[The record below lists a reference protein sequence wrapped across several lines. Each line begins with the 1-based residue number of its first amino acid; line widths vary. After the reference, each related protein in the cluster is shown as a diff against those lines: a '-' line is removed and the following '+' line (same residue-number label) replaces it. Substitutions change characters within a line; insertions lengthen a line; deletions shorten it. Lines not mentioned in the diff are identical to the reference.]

1 MLFLLSNVPN
11 ERIDVTMI
19 TYDYDKCV
27 GCNTCVRV
35 CPAPE
40 ANSVSVRPD
49 GSISI
54 IVNDEKCIKCGKCTK
69 VCDHHA
75 RGYTDDTEKFLSDLK
90 NGVPIIVIAAPAIKV
105 AFDGSWRYLLTQLRK
120 MGAAKIFD
128 VSYGA
133 DICTWA
139 HLRYLEQNPGKKLI
153 SQPCAAI
160 VNYAQK
166 YNHDLL
172 KNMSPVHSPMVCTAI
187 YIRKYM
193 GLSSY
198 KIAALSPCIA
208 KKDEFV
214 QTGTIDYNVTF
225 DHLRNHIKNGSG
237 DICVLKN
244 IIDNRKNPFCPFTFD
259 GEMGIVGS
267 IYPRPAGLKTNL
279 LLHNPDL
286 NVINSEG
293 IDKVYPEL
301 DEYARENDLA
311 RPDVFDVL
319 SCECGCNTGPGVGA
333 NYSVFHIQT
342 TMSTIENYNIKKRR
356 KVDPFTKKDKQ
367 FVDFDKRLQLGDFLR
382 TYKAENVISS
392 EPSEANINDAFLR
405 LEKKTETE
413 RKFNCHACGFKT
425 CRDMAVAICKGAS
438 TPANCVQYSKHIAAQ
453 RQLRIEEINSS
464 IVSTNN
470 DLKDVTQT
478 LMTNIAQVEQQAD
491 RIDALSSN
499 NSDGIESL
507 LRELNGISQLCEN
520 ITEAVAGISESVG
533 QYIKMNGEIAAIA
546 KQTNI
551 LALNASVEA
560 ARAGEAGKGFAV
572 VANEIRT
579 LANHSAD
586 TVQISET
593 YNRQVADRI
602 SNIRTIISSINSA
615 VDSFRSTAE
624 ALNINISDTR
634 VCGKDIGAFMN
645 DVTSV
650 ADHVQSLIE
659 TTQQVLNSNQ

>member
-1 MLFLLSNVPN
+1 
-11 ERIDVTMI
+11 
-19 TYDYDKCV
+19 
-27 GCNTCVRV
+27 V

-75 RGYTDDTEKFLSDLK
+75 RGYTDDTEQFLNDLK

-105 AFDGSWRYLLTQLRK
+105 AFDGSWRHLLTELRK

-139 HLRYLEQNPGKKLI
+139 HLRYLERNPGKKLI

-172 KNMSPVHSPMVCTAI
+172 KNMSPVQSPMVCTAI
-187 YIRKYM
+187 YIKKYM

-208 KKDEFV
+208 KKDEFI

-225 DHLRNHIKNGSG
+225 EHLRNHIKNGSG

-244 IIDNRKNPFCPFTFD
+244 VIDNHKNPFCQFSFD
-259 GEMGIVGS
+259 GETGIVGS

-301 DEYARENDLA
+301 DEYAHEKDSA

-319 SCECGCNTGPGVGA
+319 SCECGCNTGPGVGT

-342 TMSTIENYNIKKRR
+342 AMSTIENYNIKKRR

-367 FVDFDKRLQLGDFLR
+367 FMDFDKRLRLDDFLR
-382 TYKAENVISS
+382 TYKAENVLSG
-392 EPSEANINDAFLR
+392 EPSEAKINEVFLK
-405 LEKKTETE
+405 LEKRTETE

-425 CRDMAVAICKGAS
+425 CRDMAAAICKGAS
-438 TPANCVQYSKHIAAQ
+438 TTANCVQYSKQIATQ
-453 RQLRIEEINSS
+453 RQQRIEEINSS

-478 LMTNIAQVEQQAD
+478 LMTNISQVEQQAD

-507 LRELNGISQLCEN
+507 LRELNGISQLCGN
-520 ITEAVAGISESVG
+520 ITEAIAGISESVG
-533 QYIKMNGEIAAIA
+533 QYIKMNGEIASIA

-586 TVQISET
+586 TVQLSEA

-624 ALNINISDTR
+624 ELNVNISDTR

-650 ADHVQSLIE
+650 ADHVQALIE
-659 TTQQVLNSNQ
+659 TTQQMLNSGK

>member
-1 MLFLLSNVPN
+1 
-11 ERIDVTMI
+11 MI
-19 TYDYDKCV
+19 TFDYNKCV

-49 GSISI
+49 GSIFI
-54 IVNDEKCIKCGKCTK
+54 IVNDDKCIKCGKCTK

-75 RGYTDDTEKFLSDLK
+75 RGYTDDTERFLDDLK
-90 NGVPIIVIAAPAIKV
+90 SGVPIIIIAAPAIKV
-105 AFDGSWRYLLTQLRK
+105 AFDGSWRHVLTQLRK
-120 MGAAKIFD
+120 MGAAKILD

-139 HLRYLEQNPGKKLI
+139 HLRYLEKNPGKKVI

-172 KNMSPVHSPMVCTAI
+172 KNMSPVQSPMVCTAI
-187 YIRKYM
+187 YAKKYM

-237 DICVLKN
+237 DICALKN
-244 IIDNRKNPFCPFTFD
+244 VIDNHKNPFCQFTFD
-259 GEMGIVGS
+259 SETGIVGS

-301 DEYARENDLA
+301 DEYAREKDSA

-319 SCECGCNTGPGVGA
+319 SCECGCNTGPGVGT

-367 FVDFDKRLQLGDFLR
+367 FMAFDKQLRLEDFLR
-382 TYKAENVISS
+382 TYTAENVTSAK
-392 EPSEANINDAFLR
+392 PTEAQINDVFLS
-405 LEKKTETE
+405 LGKKTEND

-425 CRDMAVAICKGAS
+425 CRDMAIAICKGAS
-438 TPANCVQYSKHIAAQ
+438 TPANCVHFSKQIADQ
-453 RQLRIEEINSS
+453 RQLRIEEINAS
-464 IVSTNN
+464 IVNTNN
-470 DLKDVTQT
+470 DLRDVTQT
-478 LMTNIAQVEQQAD
+478 LMKNISQVEQQAD
-491 RIDALSSN
+491 RIDSLSEN
-499 NSDGIESL
+499 NSEGIESL
-507 LRELNGISQLCEN
+507 LHELNGISQLCEN
-520 ITEAVAGISESVG
+520 ITEAVAGISESVE
-533 QYIKMNGEIAAIA
+533 QYIKMNDEIATIA

-572 VANEIRT
+572 VANEVRT

-586 TVQISET
+586 TVQLSET

-602 SNIRTIISSINSA
+602 ANIRTVIGSINTA

-624 ALNINISDTR
+624 KLNVNISDTR
-634 VCGKDIGAFMN
+634 VCGKDIGAYMN

-650 ADHVQSLIE
+650 ADHVQALIE
-659 TTQQVLNSNQ
+659 TTQQVLNSDK

>member
-1 MLFLLSNVPN
+1 
-11 ERIDVTMI
+11 MI
-19 TYDYDKCV
+19 TFDYDKCV

-54 IVNDEKCIKCGKCTK
+54 IVNDDKCIKCGKCAK

-75 RGYTDDTEKFLSDLK
+75 RGYTDDTERFLDDLK
-90 NGVPIIVIAAPAIKV
+90 NGVPIIIIAAPAIKV
-105 AFDGSWRYLLTQLRK
+105 AFDGSWRHVLTQLRK
-120 MGAAKIFD
+120 MGAAKILD

-139 HLRYLEQNPGKKLI
+139 HLRYLEKNPGKKVI

-172 KNMSPVHSPMVCTAI
+172 KNMSPVQSPMVCTAI
-187 YIRKYM
+187 YAKKYM

-225 DHLRNHIKNGSG
+225 EHLRNHIKNGSG

-244 IIDNRKNPFCPFTFD
+244 VIDNHKNSFCQFTFD
-259 GEMGIVGS
+259 GETGIVGS

-301 DEYARENDLA
+301 DEYAREKDSA

-319 SCECGCNTGPGVGA
+319 SCECGCNTGPGVGTD
-333 NYSVFHIQT
+333 YSVFHIHT
-342 TMSTIENYNIKKRR
+342 TMNTIENYNIKKRR
-356 KVDPFTKKDKQ
+356 KIDPFTKKDKQ
-367 FVDFDKRLQLGDFLR
+367 FMVFDKQLRLEDFLR
-382 TYKAENVISS
+382 TYTAENVTSAK
-392 EPSEANINDAFLR
+392 PTEAQINDVFLS
-405 LEKKTETE
+405 LGKKTETD

-438 TPANCVQYSKHIAAQ
+438 TPANCVHFSKHIAAQ
-453 RQLRIEEINSS
+453 RQLRIEEINAS
-464 IVSTNN
+464 IVNTNN
-470 DLKDVTQT
+470 DLRDVTQT
-478 LMTNIAQVEQQAD
+478 LMKNISQVEQQAD
-491 RIDALSSN
+491 RIDSLSEN
-499 NSDGIESL
+499 NSEGIESL
-507 LRELNGISQLCEN
+507 LHELNGISQLCEN

-533 QYIKMNGEIAAIA
+533 QYIKMNDEIATIA

-572 VANEIRT
+572 VANEVRT

-586 TVQISET
+586 TVQLSET

-602 SNIRTIISSINSA
+602 ANIRTVIGSINTA

-624 ALNINISDTR
+624 KLNVNISDTR
-634 VCGKDIGAFMN
+634 VCGKDIGAYMN

-650 ADHVQSLIE
+650 ADHVQALIE
-659 TTQQVLNSNQ
+659 TTQQVLNSDK